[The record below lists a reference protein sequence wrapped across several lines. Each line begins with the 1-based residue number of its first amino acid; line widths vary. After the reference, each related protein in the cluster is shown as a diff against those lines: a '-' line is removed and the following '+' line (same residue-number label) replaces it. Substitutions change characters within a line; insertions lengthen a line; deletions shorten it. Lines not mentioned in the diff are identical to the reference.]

1 MVNGNR
7 RNMDLKVCQ
16 IVGSDLA
23 TRNGCDNMFKLIEQS
38 QDANITL
45 DFSMVSSISRSFAHE
60 YITKKK
66 LSSKTVS
73 EVNVPVLVEKMLKFV
88 GSKQY
93 QKKPVEN
100 NNIKTVTI
108 L

>member
-1 MVNGNR
+1 
-7 RNMDLKVCQ
+7 MDLKVSQ
-16 IVGSDLA
+16 AVGPDLA

-45 DFSMVSSISRSFAHE
+45 DFSRVSSISRSFAHE
-60 YITKKK
+60 YIMKKR

-73 EVNVPVLVEKMLKFV
+73 EIHVPTSVRKMLEFV
-88 GSKQY
+88 ENQQSK
-93 QKKPVEN
+93 KKPVEN
-100 NNIKTVTI
+100 NNMKTVTI

>member
-1 MVNGNR
+1 MN
-7 RNMDLKVCQ
+7 LKVSQ
-16 IVGSDLA
+16 VVGPDLA

-60 YITKKK
+60 YIMKKK

-73 EVNVPVLVEKMLKFV
+73 EVHVPVSVKKMLEFV
-88 GSKQY
+88 NSKQF
-93 QKKPVEN
+93 QKKPVDN
-100 NNIKTVTI
+100 NNMKTVTM